1 MRRILPEPSAAT
13 TVADQIAT
21 LRPSDDPLADRPRVL
36 TNFALTLDGRATIG
50 GTSGAIG
57 SDTDTAVLVALR
69 TRVDAVMIGAGTMRA
84 ERYSRVVKDPAKRE
98 RREREGLPHDPL
110 MVIVSGR
117 MDLPWDA
124 ELFTSGGG
132 SVLIFTAS
140 DADPPETAT
149 SIRVERHEGAV
160 DLVAALRHLRVERG
174 VRSLLCEGGPHL
186 HAQLQQAGLV
196 DELFVTIAPKIAGGA
211 GPGLV
216 EGLPEGSRALA
227 LEWLLHEPATGELFA
242 RYVIP
247 PADQVSQEGLA
258 PESSM

>member
-1 MRRILPEPSAAT
+1 MRRILPEPSAET
-13 TVADQIAT
+13 TVAEQIGA
-21 LRPSDDPLADRPRVL
+21 LHPSDDPPDERPRVL

-57 SDTDTAVLVALR
+57 SDTDTAVLVGLR

-84 ERYSRVVKDPAKRE
+84 ERYGRVVKDPAKRE
-98 RREREGLPHDPL
+98 RREGEGLPHDPL

-124 ELFTSGGG
+124 GLFTSGGG
-132 SVLIFTAS
+132 HVLILTAS
-140 DADPPETAT
+140 DADPPQTAT
-149 SIRVERHEGAV
+149 AVQVQRHDGAV
-160 DLVAALRHLRVERG
+160 DLVAALRDLRLERG

-186 HAQLQQAGLV
+186 HAQLQQAGLI

-216 EGLPEGSRALA
+216 EGLPEGSREFELG
-227 LEWLLHEPATGELFA
+227 WLLHEPATGELFA
-242 RYVIP
+242 RYLRR
-247 PADQVSQEGLA
+247 LA
-258 PESSM
+258 GDG